1 MPNALHLSEHY
12 SWSFV
17 STLISLS
24 ALYVFYLC
32 RFKDPRRTRLFARNR
47 LGPVKLAYLPQTIFL
62 LPQLFTH
69 WSAHTHHIPHTNQ
82 VPPPRLNLLLRA
94 SIGLP
99 PFSPSPPIL
108 LERILLRSRQGCQN
122 GLEFTASA
130 PTRLAQQKLKRPR
143 TRRSSLL
150 VRLSLTRYRGSD
162 YTDHAAYERCPSC
175 DAHSTA
181 VGFLPRCSSVQRRT
195 RMAIL

>member
-82 VPPPRLNLLLRA
+82 
-94 SIGLP
+94 
-99 PFSPSPPIL
+99 
-108 LERILLRSRQGCQN
+108 GCQD

-130 PTRLAQQKLKRPR
+130 PTRLAQQKPKRPR

-195 RMAIL
+195 RMAML